1 MGIIKVGYSCKI
13 RELDNL
19 SLGEVLWEVERREAM
34 LHMWD
39 ELYWDGRK
47 YIFEKFQ
54 LSDAKV
60 EEIFNANRKKK
71 KNYRKHTSSYL
82 IPSLI
87 LNIVLFIFLIC
98 ACLWSLW

>member
-71 KNYRKHTSSYL
+71 KNYKTSKSTSSYL
-82 IPSLI
+82 MVSI
-87 LNIVLFIFLIC
+87 LLFIFLIF